1 MRLNM
6 NVCKMSQAVAIK
18 FKKHKIVNLAVKK
31 DFQKSLKTKDN
42 QQDLR

>member
-18 FKKHKIVNLAVKK
+18 FKNSNLFFALIAKVVY
-31 DFQKSLKTKDN
+31 
-42 QQDLR
+42 